1 MSHAL
6 RAITAAAA
14 VTLIAPAALAQ
25 VVKIDGSSTVY
36 PVTEGIAEDFQKAKK
51 NAIKV
56 TVGIS
61 GTGGG
66 FKKFCRGETD
76 VQNASRPI
84 LAAEMADCKAAGVE
98 YIELP
103 VAFDALTVVMNP
115 RNTFLQAI
123 SVDELKKIWEPAAQ
137 GKITKWNQVNPA
149 WPDAP
154 IKLFGAGSDSGTFD
168 YFTEAINGK
177 SKSSR
182 GETDVSNASRPITK
196 KEMEDCRAAGIS
208 YLEMPVAYDALTVV
222 INPKNS
228 FLESATVA
236 EMKKLWEPAAQGKVS
251 RWNQVNPAWPD
262 APVKLFGAGAD
273 SGTFEY
279 FTEAIVGKSKA
290 SRGDYT
296 ASEDDNVLVQG
307 VSQDVNAI
315 GYFGY
320 AYYAENQSRLKAVPI
335 VEKAGKPAVSP
346 SEATVL
352 NGSYQPLSR
361 PIFIYVSAK
370 SLAKSEVKE
379 FSEYYMKNAAKIAK
393 EVKYVPLPPQAYTV
407 GLEHIAKMKKGTVM
421 GGKNEV
427 GVRIE
432 DLLAREAKL

>member
-1 MSHAL
+1 MRIHLKSLLATSVFLAL
-6 RAITAAAA
+6 AAGAQ
-14 VTLIAPAALAQ
+14 AQ

-36 PVTEGIAEDFQKAKK
+36 PITEGVAEDFQKMKK

-76 VQNASRPI
+76 IQNASRPI
-84 LAAEMADCKAAGVE
+84 LEKEMVDCRAAGVE

-115 RNTFLQAI
+115 RNAFIKSMTVA
-123 SVDELKKIWEPAAQ
+123 ELKKMWEPAAQ
-137 GKITKWNQVNPA
+137 GKIMRWNQINPA
-149 WPDAP
+149 WPDAS

-177 SKSSR
+177 SK
-182 GETDVSNASRPITK
+182 
-196 KEMEDCRAAGIS
+196 
-208 YLEMPVAYDALTVV
+208 
-222 INPKNS
+222 
-228 FLESATVA
+228 
-236 EMKKLWEPAAQGKVS
+236 
-251 RWNQVNPAWPD
+251 
-262 APVKLFGAGAD
+262 
-273 SGTFEY
+273 
-279 FTEAIVGKSKA
+279 A
-290 SRGDYT
+290 SRGDFT

-307 VSQDVNAI
+307 VAQDVNAI

-320 AYYAENQSRLKAVPI
+320 AYFAENQSRLKAVPI
-335 VEKAGKPAVSP
+335 VEKDGKPAVSP
-346 SEATVL
+346 SEATVID
-352 NGSYQPLSR
+352 GTYQPLSR
-361 PIFIYVSAK
+361 PIFIYVNAK
-370 SLAKSEVKE
+370 SLAKPEVKE
-379 FSEYYMKNAAKIAK
+379 FAEYFMKSAAKIAK
-393 EVKYVPLPPQAYTV
+393 EVKYVPLPAKAYTL

-427 GVRIE
+427 GIRID